1 MAIKS
6 RAQRELER
14 KLKAKK
20 NRTQLLGATR
30 KSPRQPMQQGY
41 TTTKVEPPKFQES
54 NVVGDLTQA
63 GLAYKGGKGIFDWTE
78 GAEAYTDKAGKFH
91 KAVEPY
97 AMPDIGGRLSQM
109 GEGVSNF
116 GQNLWNNQQGVTG
129 LDTGEFGS
137 SWFGTPRA
145 EALSGLNEAALTSG
159 DFSGQIWG
167 MPNAD
172 LSNATPFGSVMEKFG
187 APQNV
192 STLPSQAPMHS
203 SFAPT
208 GTQLSSASSVAPQAI
223 DKLGLAGSGL
233 GVGLNAYDIS
243 QQGAT
248 PGNILGLGGSAVLGL
263 NALGMANAWNPA
275 GWAMLGAG
283 TLGSLLDWEF

>member
-1 MAIKS
+1 MAGIKGGGIKS

-30 KSPRQPMQQGY
+30 KSPRQPMQRGY
-41 TTTKVEPPKFQES
+41 TTTSVQPPKFQES
-54 NVVGDLTQA
+54 NVAGDLTQA

-145 EALSGLNEAALTSG
+145 EALSRLGSPVLADTSTAA
-159 DFSGQIWG
+159 
-167 MPNAD
+167 
-172 LSNATPFGSVMEKFG
+172 PFGSAMEAFG

-203 SFAPT
+203 SLLTDAPT

-223 DKLGLAGSGL
+223 DKLGLAGAGLGTGMSIYDMVDQGVTPGNMMGLIGSL
-233 GVGLNAYDIS
+233 GVGAS
-243 QQGAT
+243 AF
-248 PGNILGLGGSAVLGL
+248 PSLGLASLGPIGMGIGVTGG
-263 NALGMANAWNPA
+263 
-275 GWAMLGAG
+275 
-283 TLGSLLDWEF
+283 LLDWLDII

>member
-1 MAIKS
+1 MAGIKGGGIKS

-54 NVVGDLTQA
+54 NVAGDLTQA

-172 LSNATPFGSVMEKFG
+172 LSNATPFGSAMEKFG
-187 APQNV
+187 
-192 STLPSQAPMHS
+192 
-203 SFAPT
+203 APT
-208 GTQLSSASSVAPQAI
+208 GTQLSASTVPQGI
-223 DKLGLAGSGL
+223 DKLGLAGAGFGTGMSIYDMVDQGITPGNAMGLIGSL
-233 GVGLNAYDIS
+233 GVGAS
-243 QQGAT
+243 AF
-248 PGNILGLGGSAVLGL
+248 PSLGLASLGPIGMGIGG
-263 NALGMANAWNPA
+263 
-275 GWAMLGAG
+275 LGAV
-283 TLGSLLDWEF
+283 GSLFDWW

>member
-6 RAQRELER
+6 RVQREMER
-14 KLKAKK
+14 RRKAKK

-41 TTTKVEPPKFQES
+41 TTTSVQPPKFQES
-54 NVVGDLTQA
+54 NVAGDLTQA

-109 GEGVSNF
+109 GEGISNF
-116 GQNLWNNQQGVTG
+116 GQNLWNMAPGYEANKS
-129 LDTGEFGS
+129 GEIIS
-137 SWFGTPRA
+137 SMFGTPVPNTPA
-145 EALSGLNEAALTSG
+145 HLGPLNMGGSSGLGSGGYTMAQLDAAKTGAVGS
-159 DFSGQIWG
+159 
-167 MPNAD
+167 P
-172 LSNATPFGSVMEKFG
+172 LSTPMQFQTDPSV
-187 APQNV
+187 
-192 STLPSQAPMHS
+192 
-203 SFAPT
+203 
-208 GTQLSSASSVAPQAI
+208 GTNQLSSASSAVPQGI